1 MTKVILLTG
10 ASSGIGLASANKLS
24 SEQHVVYG
32 TTRDA
37 ERLNGVSFKPVKMD
51 VTDDG
56 SVQNAIDQII
66 KAEKK
71 IDVLINN
78 AGNGI
83 TGPAYAMPYE
93 MAKKQF
99 EVNFFGVVRMCSAVI
114 PHMLQQKKGL
124 IINISSLGGLF
135 GLPYQAL
142 YSASKFAIEGYSE
155 SMRMELR
162 KTGIRVVV
170 INPGDFKTDFGRN
183 REKLSFTLQH
193 EALHKNY
200 QAAVNNM
207 EKDENAAP
215 GPEAVAL
222 KLSKIIEK
230 SNPSHRYLVGQP
242 SQTLVPLLKR
252 LLPGALFEKLL
263 SEHYGIK

>member
-1 MTKVILLTG
+1 MVYG
-10 ASSGIGLASANKLS
+10 ASRNP
-24 SEQHVVYG
+24 
-32 TTRDA
+32 
-37 ERLNGVSFKPVKMD
+37 ERLNGVQFQPVKMD
-51 VTDDG
+51 VTDDE
-56 SVQNAIDQII
+56 SVNKAIGQVIET
-66 KAEKK
+66 EKK

-83 TGPAYAMPYE
+83 AGPSYAMTYE

-99 EVNFFGVVRMCSAVI
+99 EVNFFAVVRMCSAVI

-135 GLPYQAL
+135 GLPYQGL

-155 SMRMELR
+155 SLRMELR
-162 KTGIRVVV
+162 KTGVRVVV

-183 REKLSFTLQH
+183 REKISFPLQH
-193 EALHKNY
+193 DALSKNY
-200 QAAVNNM
+200 NDAVKII
-207 EKDENAAP
+207 EKDEGTAP
-215 GPEAVAL
+215 GPEKIAR
-222 KLSKIIEK
+222 KLSKIIES

-242 SQTLVPLLKR
+242 SQTMVPLLKR

-263 SEHYGIK
+263 SQHYGIK